1 MRKKR
6 IAAISASVLL
16 LLPSLS
22 VLGGCSSKDAIVL
35 RVYNWEEYIDDGGKG
50 SFIYDELH
58 EEDEV
63 THKVSEVESDLVTEE
78 YMARYEQETG
88 ILFDKSGPDIIS
100 DFEHWYEKTY
110 NTPVRVEYNT
120 FGTNED
126 LYNQLKLGNKYDLV
140 CPSEY
145 MIMKLAAEDMI
156 QPLDESFFDET
167 DEHNYYVR
175 NVSRFIQDKF
185 EEGTITLSTGE
196 TKHWSDYAAGYMW
209 GTTGLVYNPETVKE
223 EDLERDGWAIML
235 NPDYK
240 GKVTTKDNV
249 RDSYFVALGIL
260 YQDELLALKEQ
271 NESGAL
277 SDKVYNE
284 KVTEIMNRIDDQ
296 SIAEV
301 EKILQRMKANIFG
314 FETDTGKSDMVKGT
328 ISMNFAWSG
337 DAVYAMDE
345 AEDNGVELNFYMPK
359 ESANLF
365 FDGWVIPKDKN
376 RSEQVAQAAHA
387 FINYMA
393 LPHNAVR
400 NSYYIGYTSAIAG
413 DEMFEY
419 AAYTYGAEE
428 DDETAVE
435 YDLSYFFG
443 EGDYTLFAPEE
454 QLKRQLFAQYP
465 PRESTPRCAV
475 MGYYGKEAD
484 DTINE
489 LWTRVKGE
497 SLDAWAITVLCLTAV
512 VIVGAVLLS
521 RFGSEIDF
529 FRRKPKKGYRLV
541 KQERISLS

>member
-1 MRKKR
+1 MKKKR
-6 IAAISASVLL
+6 IAAIAASTLL

-22 VLGGCSSKDAIVL
+22 VLGGCSSKETVVL

-58 EEDEV
+58 EVDENNTV
-63 THKVSEVESDLVTEE
+63 TEIESDLVNED
-78 YMARYEQETG
+78 YFVRYEQETG
-88 ILFDKSGPDIIS
+88 IPLDKNGPDIIS
-100 DFEHWYEKTY
+100 DFEHWYENTY
-110 NTPVRVEYNT
+110 HTAVRVEYST

-156 QPLDESFFDET
+156 VPLDPSFFDET
-167 DEHNYYVR
+167 DEHNYYIR

-185 EEGTITLSTGE
+185 EAGEIKTVDETTE

-209 GTTGLVYNPETVKE
+209 GTTGLVYNPDAVTKE
-223 EDLERDGWAIML
+223 ALERDGWSIML
-235 NPDYK
+235 NPAYK

-249 RDSYFVALGIL
+249 RDSYFVALAIL
-260 YQDELLALKEQ
+260 YRDELLGLKEQ
-271 NESGAL
+271 NENGAL
-277 SDKVYNE
+277 SDEAYNE
-284 KVTEIMNRIDDQ
+284 NVTAIMNRVDDATI
-296 SIAEV
+296 SEV
-301 EKILQRMKANIFG
+301 EKILLQMKENIFG

-345 AEDNGVELNFYMPK
+345 AEGKGVELSFFIPN

-365 FDGWVIPKDKN
+365 FDGWVIPKDEK
-376 RSEQVAQAAHA
+376 RSQKTTHAAHS
-387 FINYMA
+387 FINFMS

-419 AAYTYGAEE
+419 ADYTYGAEE
-428 DDETAVE
+428 DDESAVE

-443 EGDYTLFAPEE
+443 ADGDYTIFAPAE
-454 QLKRQLFAQYP
+454 QLDRQLYAQYP
-465 PRESTPRCAV
+465 PQSDTPRCAV
-475 MGYYGKEAD
+475 MDYYGKQAD

-489 LWTRVKGE
+489 LWTHVKGE
-497 SLDAWAITVLCLTAV
+497 ALDGWAIAVICVTIV
-512 VIVGAVLLS
+512 VIAGGVLLV
-521 RFGSEIDF
+521 RFGNKIDF
-529 FRRKPKKGYRLV
+529 FRRKPKKGYELV
-541 KQERISLS
+541 KQESIR